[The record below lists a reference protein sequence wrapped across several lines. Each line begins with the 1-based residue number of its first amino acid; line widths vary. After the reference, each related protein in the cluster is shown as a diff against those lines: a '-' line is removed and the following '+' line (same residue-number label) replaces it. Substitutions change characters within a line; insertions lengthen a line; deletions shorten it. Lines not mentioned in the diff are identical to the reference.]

1 MTDSG
6 DKPAGLTY
14 AQAGVDIDAGARMVE
29 LIKPLVRATRRR
41 GANAE
46 IGGFGGLFDL
56 RAAGFADPILVAAND
71 GVGTKVKIAIESGI
85 HDTVGVDLVAM
96 CVNDLVVQGA
106 EPLFFL
112 DYFATGKLEPKV
124 GATIVAGIAAG
135 CLEAGAALI
144 GGETAEMPGLYEGAD
159 YDLAGFAVG
168 AAERGDL
175 LPRGDIREGDVLLGL
190 PSSGVHSNGFSLV
203 RKIVALAGLTIS
215 DPAPF
220 APEKSLA
227 QALLEPT
234 RIYVKP
240 VLLALRKTRAF
251 KAFAH
256 ITGGGYLENIP
267 RVLPDGIGAWIDL
280 DAIPVLPVFRWLAR
294 TGGVAEREMLRTFN
308 CGIGMI
314 AVVEAGKVAEAEE
327 ALRASG
333 ENPVRIGVLVAT
345 PTGDRVLFDGK
356 LAL

>member
-1 MTDSG
+1 MTQPG

-41 GANAE
+41 GADAE

-56 RAAGFADPILVAAND
+56 RAAGFTDPILVAAND

-85 HDTVGVDLVAM
+85 HDTVGIDLVAM

-112 DYFATGKLEPKV
+112 DYYATGHLEPET
-124 GATIVAGIAAG
+124 GARIVKGIAAG

-144 GGETAEMPGLYEGAD
+144 GGETAEMPGLYAGAD

-175 LPRGDIREGDVLLGL
+175 LPRANIEAGDALFGL
-190 PSSGVHSNGFSLV
+190 RASGVHSNGYSLV
-203 RKIVALAGLTIS
+203 RKIVERAGLAW
-215 DPAPF
+215 DAPAPF
-220 APEKSLA
+220 ADTRTLA

-240 VLLALRKTRAF
+240 VLQALRSTVAI
-251 KAFAH
+251 KALAH
-256 ITGGGYLENIP
+256 ITGGGYPENVP
-267 RVLPDGIGAWIDL
+267 RVLPRNLGASIDL
-280 DAIPVLPVFRWLAR
+280 SSIPVLPVFRWLAEQ
-294 TGGVAEREMLRTFN
+294 GGVAEREMLRTFN

-314 AVVEAGKVAEAEE
+314 VVGARAKANEVED

-333 ENPVRIGVLVAT
+333 EAPVRLGQVVEAA
-345 PTGDRVLFDGK
+345 GERVVYEGR

>member
-1 MTDSG
+1 MTTPG

-14 AQAGVDIDAGARMVE
+14 AEAGVDIDAGTRMVD

-41 GANAE
+41 GADAE

-56 RAAGFADPILVAAND
+56 KAAGFSDPILVAAND

-85 HDTVGVDLVAM
+85 HDTVGIDLVAM

-112 DYFATGKLEPKV
+112 DYYATGKLDPEV
-124 GATIVAGIAAG
+124 GAQIVTGIAAG
-135 CLEAGAALI
+135 CLDAGAALI
-144 GGETAEMPGLYEGAD
+144 GGETAEMPGLYSGDD

-175 LPRGDIREGDVLLGL
+175 LPRKNIEAGDVIFGL
-190 PSSGVHSNGFSLV
+190 KSSGVHSNGFSLV
-203 RKIVALAGLTIS
+203 RKIVERAGLKWS
-215 DPAPF
+215 DSAPY
-220 APEKSLA
+220 APGKTLA

-240 VLLALRKTRAF
+240 LLQALRKTRTI

-256 ITGGGYLENIP
+256 ITGGGYPENIP
-267 RVLPDGIGAWIDL
+267 RVLPEGLGARINL
-280 DAIPVLPVFRWLAR
+280 DSVPVLPVFRWLAQA
-294 TGGVAEREMLRTFN
+294 GGVAEREMLRTFN
-308 CGIGMI
+308 CGLGMI
-314 AVVEAGKVAEAEE
+314 VVADSVRAAEAED

-333 ENPVRIGVLVAT
+333 EEPVRLGEIVAADS
-345 PTGDRVLFDGK
+345 GERVLFTGT